1 MINGLHPPN
10 IQRVMESDPR
20 NPTWSPTWE
29 KPQVSGVRSRRVERK
44 DAKSVDVERQER
56 RTLDDAREVT
66 SEPWKMVKMG
76 GNRQQSLRMLPW
88 MGWMGLLN
96 V

>member
-1 MINGLHPPN
+1 
-10 IQRVMESDPR
+10 MESDPR

-66 SEPWKMVKMG
+66 SEP
-76 GNRQQSLRMLPW
+76 
-88 MGWMGLLN
+88 
-96 V
+96 